1 MNQLMFDSS
10 TGILVVALA
19 KDGRMIDYSIRM
31 GKKDHA
37 KHIVDRIAQVL
48 ERKHLSLDQIDE
60 IIVGSGPGSYTG
72 IRISVMVAKML
83 GYAKKIKI
91 KEVSSVL
98 FLTSGYEGAICG
110 MIDARNG
117 NVFGGIYDKEK
128 CLLADGLRT
137 LEEMRIL
144 SKKYEAKPV
153 MIDEYHYEIDTHVIA
168 HFSKEVKDVVHFTPN
183 YLRVT
188 EAERKLEK

>member
-1 MNQLMFDSS
+1 MTQLMFDSS
-10 TGILVVALA
+10 TGLLVVALA

-48 ERKHLSLDQIDE
+48 ERKHLRLEQIDE

-83 GYAKKIKI
+83 GYAKNIKI

-98 FLTSGYEGAICG
+98 FLTSGYEGTICG

-128 CLLADGLRT
+128 CLLEDGLRT
-137 LEEMRIL
+137 LDEMRVVA
-144 SKKYEAKPV
+144 KNMNAKPI
-153 MIDEYHYEIDTHVIA
+153 MIDEYHYEIDTHIISLFSRDVKDIA
-168 HFSKEVKDVVHFTPN
+168 HFGPN

-188 EAERKLEK
+188 EAERNLNK

>member
-10 TGILVVALA
+10 TGVLIVALA
-19 KDGRMIDYSIRM
+19 KDGRMIDYSVRI

-48 ERKHLSLDQIDE
+48 ERRHMTLDQIDE
-60 IIVGSGPGSYTG
+60 LIVGSGPGSYTG

-83 GYAKKIKI
+83 GYTKKIKI
-91 KEVSSVL
+91 KEVSSL
-98 FLTSGYEGAICG
+98 QFLTSGYEGVVAP

-117 NVFGGIYDKEK
+117 NVFGGIYSKER
-128 CLLADGLRT
+128 CLLEDGLRS
-137 LEEMRIL
+137 LEEMREL
-144 SKKYEAKPV
+144 AKTYQARPV
-153 MIDEYHYEIDTHVIA
+153 MIDEYHYEIDTKVIQL
-168 HFSKEVKDVVHFTPN
+168 FSTDVLDVMRFIPN

-188 EAERKLEK
+188 EAERNLEK